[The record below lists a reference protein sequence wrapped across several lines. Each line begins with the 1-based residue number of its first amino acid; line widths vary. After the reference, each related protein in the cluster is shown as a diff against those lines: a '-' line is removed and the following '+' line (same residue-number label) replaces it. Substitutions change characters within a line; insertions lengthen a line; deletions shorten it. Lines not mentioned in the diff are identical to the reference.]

1 MTDKRA
7 ILAANQAFYVA
18 FSTGD
23 FAKLAGLWADD
34 DNISC
39 IHPGWPVIVGRA
51 AVIGS
56 WRDILQSPGRPQ
68 ITCHEPYAIV
78 TGDSGHVVCIELVE
92 AAPLAAS
99 NHFRLVDGGWRLVHH
114 QSSPIAPSMIQAAG
128 NEEQGTPGRVH

>member
-7 ILAANQAFYVA
+7 ILAANLTFYVA

-56 WRDILQSPGRPQ
+56 WRDILQSPSRPQ
-68 ITCHEPYAIV
+68 ISCHEPYAIV
-78 TGDSGHVVCIELVE
+78 AGESGHVVCIELVE

-99 NHFRLVDGGWRLVHH
+99 NHFRLIDGVWRLVHH
-114 QSSPIAPSMIQAAG
+114 QSSPIAASMVQTSSEQQAP
-128 NEEQGTPGRVH
+128 PGRVH

>member
-1 MTDKRA
+1 MLLSRTRISLDFPMRLAHPIDMTDKRA

-23 FAKLAGLWADD
+23 IAGLSGLWADD

-39 IHPGWPVIVGRA
+39 IHPGWPVIIGRA

-56 WRDILQSPGRPQ
+56 WRDILRSPSRPQ

-78 TGDSGHVVCIELVE
+78 TGSSGHVV
-92 AAPLAAS
+92 
-99 NHFRLVDGGWRLVHH
+99 
-114 QSSPIAPSMIQAAG
+114 
-128 NEEQGTPGRVH
+128 

>member
-23 FAKLAGLWADD
+23 IAGLSKLWADD

-56 WRDILQSPGRPQ
+56 WRDILQSPSRPQ

-78 TGDSGHVVCIELVE
+78 AGSSGHVVCIELVE

-99 NHFRLVDGGWRLVHH
+99 NHFRLVDGVWRLVHH
-114 QSSPIAPSMIQAAG
+114 QSSPIAPSMVQMASNDEPGPA
-128 NEEQGTPGRVH
+128 GRVH

>member
-18 FSTGD
+18 FATGD
-23 FAKLAGLWADD
+23 FAGLSKLWADD

-56 WRDILQSPGRPQ
+56 WRDILQSPSRPQ

-78 TGDSGHVVCIELVE
+78 AGSSGHVVCIELVE

-99 NHFRLVDGGWRLVHH
+99 NHFRLVDGVWRLVHH
-114 QSSPIAPSMIQAAG
+114 QSSPIAASMVEASS
-128 NEEQGTPGRVH
+128 EQHGPAGRVH